1 MTIKSYELLIIAY
14 AIIKYSGIRV
24 RQQRNMAK
32 LEEIKVDSS
41 VRGIVPNA
49 IVTIKHVQMF
59 GDQALEVTYVDAE
72 GKPSTQ
78 LLFRDQEAH
87 LELVKQ
93 TRPLSFSADGHLFRL
108 ASEAQR
114 LGLAFLFD
122 PLIAVNTSSV
132 DPLPHQITAVY
143 ETMLN
148 RQPLRFLLADDP
160 GAGKTIMAGLL
171 IKELIIRGDVARCII
186 IAPGS
191 LVEQWQDE
199 LDQKFN
205 LQFDILTNEG
215 LQAARTGNWFQ
226 EHSLCLCRL
235 DKLSRN
241 EDVQDKLVAA
251 DWDLVVV
258 DEAHKMSASY
268 FGSEKKETKRFKLGR
283 KISAHTRQLLLL
295 TATPHNGKEQDFHLF
310 LSLLDGDRFEGKPRD
325 AAHTIDASD
334 IMRRMVKEQLV
345 TMEGKPLFPDRFAY
359 TVPYH
364 LSPEE
369 AALYKHVTDYVCEQF
384 SRADDLGEK
393 RRGTVGFALT
403 ILQRRL
409 ASSPEAIFQSL
420 RRRRERL
427 EDRLREEKLLR
438 RGAAAERL
446 GQSPELEDEDI
457 DDLEDAPEE
466 ELETAEQQIVDQ
478 ATAASTIAELEEEI
492 RTLRSLET
500 EAAKLKRSG
509 NDTKW
514 NELSKGILENPEMFD
529 ANRNRRKLVIFTEH
543 RDTLNYLAD
552 NLASLLGNPNHVV
565 TIHGQTPRERRRQI
579 QEAFEQDP
587 EVLIL
592 VATDA
597 ASEGINL
604 HRRAHLMVNYDL
616 PWNPNR
622 IEQRFGRIHR
632 IGQMEQCHLWNLVAI
647 ETREGHVFHRLFEKL
662 AEQRKALGG
671 AVFDVLG
678 KMFKDRSLRDLLIE
692 AIREGNRPEV
702 KARLDKVIDTELDV
716 EHLRGL
722 IEDRYLVHETLSTS
736 RVREIRDQMDRAQAR
751 KLQPHY
757 VGSFF
762 EEAFKMFG
770 GQLLKREPRR
780 FEIRRVPAE
789 IRLRDRIIG
798 TRAPVLNA
806 YERVTF
812 HKGDVRLEG
821 KPPAALVAPGHPLL
835 DATID
840 LVLERHRDTLRQGA
854 VLVDTTEAGTEPRI
868 LFFLEH
874 SITDGRKDS
883 NKNPLTISRQ
893 LQFVEICRSGQL
905 VAAGYAPYLDYT
917 PATPEQLTAARALF
931 DEPWIGQNLE
941 QRALGFAIQKIV
953 PGHLEEVRARR
964 ELYIQKVK
972 QQVKARLTSE
982 INYWDHRANVLKA
995 QEDAGKSRSNLNSTN
1010 ARRNADELADRLK
1023 KRMAELDQEKAIVA
1037 RPPNVLGGALVVPAS
1052 WFADTGG
1059 PEALRETPTGYGA
1072 PDREIERL
1080 AMEAVMQFERAQGF
1094 EPRDISVENRGYDIE
1109 SRDPKTD
1116 RLRFIEVKGR
1126 VKGAETVTVT
1136 KNEILTSLNR
1146 PDGYVL
1152 AIVFVADGV
1161 ADGPIYLRKPFNQEP
1176 EFGTASVNFKLSEL
1190 LKKTEPQT

>member
-1 MTIKSYELLIIAY
+1 M
-14 AIIKYSGIRV
+14 
-24 RQQRNMAK
+24 K
-32 LEEIKVDSS
+32 LEEIRVNSL
-41 VRGIVPNA
+41 VRGILPNSA
-49 IVTIKHVQMF
+49 VTVKHVQMF
-59 GDQALEVTYVDAE
+59 GSEALEVTYVDGE
-72 GKPSTQ
+72 GKASTQ
-78 LLFRDQEAH
+78 LLFRDQEPN
-87 LELVKQ
+87 LELVLQ
-93 TRPLSFSADGHLFRL
+93 TRPLSFTADGHLFRL

-114 LGLAFLFD
+114 LSLAFLFD
-122 PLIAVNTSSV
+122 PLIAVNTSSI

-171 IKELIIRGDVARCII
+171 IKELIIRGDVARCLI

-235 DKLSRN
+235 DKLSRD
-241 EDVQDKLVAA
+241 EGVQDKLIAA
-251 DWDLVVV
+251 DWDLVIV

-268 FGSEKKETKRFKLGR
+268 FSGEIKPTKRFKLGR
-283 KISAHTRQLLLL
+283 RISAHTRQLLLL
-295 TATPHNGKEQDFHLF
+295 TATPHNGKEQDFHFF

-345 TMEGKPLFPDRFAY
+345 TMEGKPLFPDRYAY
-359 TVPYH
+359 TVPYN
-364 LSPEE
+364 LSPDE
-369 AALYKHVTDYVCEQF
+369 AVLYKNVTEYVCEQF
-384 SRADDLGEK
+384 NAADNLDNEK

-438 RGAAAERL
+438 RGAAATQQL
-446 GQSPELEDEDI
+446 SQSPDLEEEDI
-457 DDLEDAPEE
+457 DDLEDAPEQ
-466 ELETAEQQIVDQ
+466 ELESAEEQIVDQ
-478 ATAASTIAELEEEI
+478 ATAALTIAELEAEI
-492 RTLRSLET
+492 HTLRGLESA
-500 EAAKLKRSG
+500 AAKLKRSG
-509 NDTKW
+509 SDTKW
-514 NELSKGILENPEMFD
+514 KELSEGILENPEMFD
-529 ANRNRRKLVIFTEH
+529 ANQNRRKLVIFTEH
-543 RDTLNYLAD
+543 RDTLNYLTD
-552 NLASLLGNPNHVV
+552 KLGSLLGNPNHVV

-579 QEAFEQDP
+579 QESFEQDP

-632 IGQMEQCHLWNLVAI
+632 IGQPERCHLWNLVAI
-647 ETREGHVFHRLFEKL
+647 ETREGHVFHRLLEKL
-662 AEQRKALGG
+662 SEQRKALGG

-678 KMFKDRSLRDLLIE
+678 KMFKDRSLRELLIE
-692 AIREGNRPEV
+692 AIREGNKPEV
-702 KARLDKVIDTELDV
+702 KAKLDQVIDAELDV

-722 IEDRYLVHETLSTS
+722 IEDRYLVHESLSTS

-780 FEIRRVPAE
+780 FEIRRVPAD

-806 YERVTF
+806 YERITF
-812 HKGDVRLEG
+812 HKGDVRLDG

-854 VLVDTTEAGTEPRI
+854 VLVDTTENGTEPRI

-874 SITDGRKDS
+874 SITDGRKDT

-893 LQFVEICRSGQL
+893 LQFVEITRSGQMI
-905 VAAGYAPYLDYT
+905 AAGYAPYLDYT
-917 PATPEQLTAARALF
+917 PATPEQLAAAQSLF
-931 DEPWIGQNLE
+931 DEPWLGQNLE

-953 PGHLEEVRARR
+953 PPHLEEVRTRR
-964 ELYIQKVK
+964 EAYIQKVM

-995 QEDAGKSRSNLNSTN
+995 QEDAGKSRSNINSGN
-1010 ARRNADELADRLK
+1010 ARRTADELADRLK
-1023 KRMAELDQEKAIVA
+1023 KRMAELDQEKTIVA

-1052 WFADTGG
+1052 WFTNAGQTGV
-1059 PEALRETPTGYGA
+1059 LRETPPNYLPAQAGGA
-1072 PDREIERL
+1072 PDREVERL
-1080 AMEAVMQFERAQGF
+1080 AMEKVMQFERELGF
-1094 EPRDISVENRGYDIE
+1094 EPRDISTENRGYDIE

-1126 VKGAETVTVT
+1126 VKGAVTVTVT

-1146 PDGYVL
+1146 PEGYVL
-1152 AIVFVADGV
+1152 AIVFVESGAAEKPV
-1161 ADGPIYLRKPFNQEP
+1161 YLRKPFNQEP

-1190 LKKTEPQT
+1190 LEKAAAQQA

>member
-1 MTIKSYELLIIAY
+1 ML
-14 AIIKYSGIRV
+14 
-24 RQQRNMAK
+24 K
-32 LEEIKVDSS
+32 LEDIKVNSL
-41 VRGIVPNA
+41 VRGIA
-49 IVTIKHVQMF
+49 SGSAVTIKHAQLF
-59 GDQALEVTYVDAE
+59 GDQALEITYVDGE
-72 GKPSTQ
+72 GKANTQ
-78 LLFRDQEAH
+78 LLFRDQEQN

-93 TRPLSFSADGHLFRL
+93 ARPLSFTADGHLFRL

-114 LGLAFLFD
+114 LSLAFLFD
-122 PLIAVNTSSV
+122 PLIAVNTSDV
-132 DPLPHQITAVY
+132 QPLPHQITAVY

-171 IKELIIRGDVARCII
+171 IKELIIRGDVARCLI
-186 IAPGS
+186 IAPGG

-226 EHSLCLCRL
+226 EHNLCLCRL

-258 DEAHKMSASY
+258 DEAHKMSATY
-268 FGSEKKETKRFKLGR
+268 FGSEIKYTKRFKLGR
-283 KISAHTRQLLLL
+283 RLTEHTRQLLLL
-295 TATPHNGKEQDFHLF
+295 TATPHNGKEQDFHIF

-325 AAHTIDASD
+325 AAHTIDAND

-359 TVPYH
+359 TVPYK
-364 LSPEE
+364 LSPDE
-369 AALYKHVTDYVCEQF
+369 AALYKKVTDYVCEEF
-384 SRADDLGEK
+384 NRADDLENEK

-438 RGAAAERL
+438 RGAAASEHL
-446 GQSPELEDEDI
+446 SQSPDLEDEDI
-457 DDLEDAPEE
+457 DDLEDAPEQ

-478 ATAASTIAELEEEI
+478 ATAASTISELEEEI
-492 RTLRSLET
+492 RTLRSLEA

-514 NELSKGILENPEMFD
+514 KELSEGILENPEMFD
-529 ANRNRRKLVIFTEH
+529 ANKNRRKLVIFTEH
-543 RDTLNYLAD
+543 RDTLNYLVEK
-552 NLASLLGNPNHVV
+552 LGLLLGNPNHIV

-632 IGQMEQCHLWNLVAI
+632 IGQAERCHLWNLVAI
-647 ETREGHVFHRLFEKL
+647 ETREGHVLYRLFEKL
-662 AEQRKALGG
+662 SEQRKALGG

-678 KMFKDRSLRDLLIE
+678 KMFKDRSLRELLIE
-692 AIREGNRPEV
+692 AIREGNKPEV
-702 KARLDKVIDTELDV
+702 KARLDRVIDKELDV

-722 IEDRYLVHETLSTS
+722 IEDRYLAHETLSPS

-757 VGSFF
+757 IGSFF
-762 EEAFKMFG
+762 EAAFKQIG
-770 GQLLKREPRR
+770 GQLHRREPRR
-780 FEIRRVPAE
+780 FEIRRVPSE

-812 HKGDVRLEG
+812 HKEDIRVPD
-821 KPPAALVAPGHPLL
+821 KPPAALIAPGHPLL

-840 LVLERHRDTLRQGA
+840 LVLERHRDALRQGA
-854 VLVDTTEAGTEPRI
+854 VLVDTNDTVTEPRI
-868 LFFLEH
+868 LFYLEH

-883 NKNPLTISRQ
+883 KKNPLTISRQ
-893 LQFVEICRSGQL
+893 LQFVEITSSGRL
-905 VAAGYAPYLDYT
+905 IAGGYAPYLDYT
-917 PATPEQLTAARALF
+917 PATPEQLDAVQPLL
-931 DEPWIGQNLE
+931 DEPWLSQNLE

-953 PGHLEEVRARR
+953 PPHLEEVRARR
-964 ELYIQKVK
+964 EHYIQKVM
-972 QQVKARLTSE
+972 QQVKTRLTSE
-982 INYWDHRANVLKA
+982 INYWDHRANVLKV
-995 QEDAGKSRSNLNSTN
+995 QEEAGKNRSNLNSAN
-1010 ARRNADELADRLK
+1010 ARRAADDLADRLK
-1023 KRMAELDQEKAIVA
+1023 KRMTELEQEKSIVA
-1037 RPPNVLGGALVVPAS
+1037 RPPNVLGGALIVPAS
-1052 WFADTGG
+1052 WFARAG
-1059 PEALRETPTGYGA
+1059 ESSVLRETPPPYGA
-1072 PDREIERL
+1072 PDSEVERL
-1080 AMEAVMQFERAQGF
+1080 AMERVMKFEREQGF
-1094 EPRDISVENRGYDIE
+1094 EPRDISAENRGYDIE
-1109 SRDPKTD
+1109 SRDPKTE

-1126 VKGAETVTVT
+1126 VKGAPTVTVT

-1146 PDGYVL
+1146 PDAFIL
-1152 AIVFVADGV
+1152 AIVFVSSGV
-1161 ADGPIYLRKPFNQEP
+1161 AETPIYLRQAFSQEP

-1190 LKKTEPQT
+1190 IGKAGQTIEPRRGAISVENNTKT

>member
-1 MTIKSYELLIIAY
+1 MI
-14 AIIKYSGIRV
+14 
-24 RQQRNMAK
+24 K
-32 LEEIKVDSS
+32 LEELRVNSL
-41 VRGIVPNA
+41 VRGIVANSV
-49 IVTIKHVQMF
+49 VTIKHVQMF
-59 GDQALEVTYVDAE
+59 GTQALEITFVDAE
-72 GKPSTQ
+72 GKAGTQ
-78 LLFRDQEAH
+78 LLFHDQEAN
-87 LELVKQ
+87 LELVEQ
-93 TRPLSFSADGHLFRL
+93 NRPLSFTADGNLFRL

-114 LGLAFLFD
+114 LSLAFLFD
-122 PLIAVNTSSV
+122 PLIAVNTSSI

-171 IKELIIRGDVARCII
+171 IKELIIRGDVARCLIVT
-186 IAPGS
+186 PGS
-191 LVEQWQDE
+191 LAEQWQDE

-226 EHSLCLCRL
+226 EHSLCICRL

-241 EDVQDKLVAA
+241 EDIQDKLVSM

-258 DEAHKMSASY
+258 DEAHKMSAAY
-268 FGSEKKETKRFKLGR
+268 FGSEIKYTKRFKLGR
-283 KISAHTRQLLLL
+283 KLSEHTRQLLLL

-310 LSLLDGDRFEGKPRD
+310 LSLIDGDRFEGKQRD
-325 AAHTIDASD
+325 ATHTTDAGD

-359 TVPYH
+359 TVPYN
-364 LSPEE
+364 LSQEE
-369 AALYKHVTDYVCEQF
+369 AVLYKNVTEYVCEQF
-384 SRADDLGEK
+384 NRADNLDSEK

-427 EDRLREEKLLR
+427 EDRLSEEKLLR
-438 RGAAAERL
+438 RGATASEQL
-446 GQSPELEDEDI
+446 SQSPELEEEDI
-457 DDLEDAPEE
+457 DDLEDAPEQE
-466 ELETAEQQIVDQ
+466 IESAQEQIVDQ
-478 ATAASTIAELEEEI
+478 ATTALTIAELEEEI
-492 RTLRSLET
+492 RILRALES
-500 EAAKLKRSG
+500 EAAKVKRLG
-509 NDTKW
+509 KDTKW
-514 NELSKGILENPEMFD
+514 KELSEGILENPEMFD
-529 ANRNRRKLVIFTEH
+529 ANQNRRKLVIFTEH
-543 RDTLNYLAD
+543 RDTLNYLVD
-552 NLASLLGNPNHVV
+552 KLGSLMGDPNHVV

-604 HRRAHLMVNYDL
+604 QRRAHLMVNYDL

-632 IGQMEQCHLWNLVAI
+632 IGQPERCHLWNLVAI
-647 ETREGHVFHRLFEKL
+647 ETREGHVFNRLLEKL
-662 AEQRKALGG
+662 SEQRKALGG

-678 KMFKDRSLRDLLIE
+678 KMFKDRSLRELLIE
-692 AIREGNRPEV
+692 AIREGNKPEV
-702 KARLDKVIDTELDV
+702 KARLDQVIDAELDV

-722 IEDRYLVHETLSTS
+722 IEDRYLVHETLTTS

-798 TRAPVLNA
+798 TRVPVLNA

-812 HKGDVRLEG
+812 HKGDVRLDG

-854 VLVDTTEAGTEPRI
+854 VLVDTTENGTEPRI

-893 LQFVEICRSGQL
+893 LQFVEITRSGQL
-905 VAAGYAPYLDYT
+905 IAAGYAPYLDYT
-917 PATPEQLTAARALF
+917 PATPEQLVAAQALF
-931 DEPWIGQNLE
+931 DEPWLGQNLE
-941 QRALGFAIQKIV
+941 QRALSFAIQKIV
-953 PGHLEEVRARR
+953 PGHLEEIRTRR
-964 ELYIQKVK
+964 EAYIQKVM
-972 QQVKARLTSE
+972 QQVKARLTAE
-982 INYWDHRANVLKA
+982 INYWDNRANVLKA
-995 QEDAGKSRSNLNSTN
+995 QEDAGKSRSNLNSAN
-1010 ARRNADELADRLK
+1010 ARRHADDLADRLK
-1023 KRMAELDQEKAIVA
+1023 KRMAELDQEKAVVA

-1052 WFADTGG
+1052 WFISSGQTNAV
-1059 PEALRETPTGYGA
+1059 RETPVTYGA
-1072 PDREIERL
+1072 PDREVERL
-1080 AMEAVMQFERAQGF
+1080 AMEKVMQFEREQAF
-1094 EPRDISVENRGYDIE
+1094 EPRDVSAENRGYDIE
-1109 SRDPKTD
+1109 SRDPTTD

-1126 VKGAETVTVT
+1126 VKGAATVTVT

-1146 PDGYVL
+1146 PDAYIL
-1152 AIVFVADGV
+1152 AIVHVESGV
-1161 ADGPIYLRKPFNQEP
+1161 AETPIYIHQPFSQEP
-1176 EFGTASVNFKLSEL
+1176 EFSTASVNFKLYEL
-1190 LKKTEPQT
+1190 LEKATAQKN

>member
-1 MTIKSYELLIIAY
+1 ML
-14 AIIKYSGIRV
+14 
-24 RQQRNMAK
+24 K
-32 LEEIKVDSS
+32 LEEIKVNSR
-41 VRGIVPNA
+41 VRGITPGG

-59 GDQALEVTYVDAE
+59 GEQALEVTFVDAE
-72 GKPSTQ
+72 GKPGTQ
-78 LLFRDQEAH
+78 LIFRDQEQN
-87 LELVKQ
+87 LELVQQ
-93 TRPLSFSADGHLFRL
+93 TRPLSFSSDGSLFRL

-114 LGLAFLFD
+114 LRLAFLFD

-160 GAGKTIMAGLL
+160 GAGKTIMTGLL
-171 IKELIIRGDVARCII
+171 VKELIIRGDVARCLIV
-186 IAPGS
+186 APGS

-226 EHSLCLCRL
+226 EHSLCICRL
-235 DKLSRN
+235 DKLSRS
-241 EDVQDKLVAA
+241 EEIQEKLIAA

-258 DEAHKMSASY
+258 DEAHKMSATY
-268 FGSEKKETKRFKLGR
+268 FGSEIKYTKRFKLGR
-283 KISAHTRQLLLL
+283 KLSEHTRQLLLL

-310 LSLLDGDRFEGKPRD
+310 LSLIDGDRFEGKPRD

-345 TMEGKPLFPDRFAY
+345 TMEGKPLFPERFAY
-359 TVPYH
+359 TVPYQ

-384 SRADDLGEK
+384 NRADNLDNEK

-438 RGAAAERL
+438 RGAGTAERL
-446 GQSPELEDEDI
+446 SQSPELDTEDI
-457 DDLEDAPEE
+457 DDLEDAPEQE
-466 ELETAEQQIVDQ
+466 IETAEEQIVDQ
-478 ATAASTIAELEEEI
+478 ATAALTIAELEEEI

-500 EAAKLKRSG
+500 EAAKIKRSG

-514 NELSKGILENPEMFD
+514 KELSQGILKNPEMFD
-529 ANRNRRKLVIFTEH
+529 SNQNRRKLVIFTEH
-543 RDTLNYLAD
+543 RDTLNYLTD
-552 NLASLLGNPNHVV
+552 KLGTELGNPSQVV
-565 TIHGQTPRERRRQI
+565 TIHGQTPRERRRQL
-579 QEAFEQDP
+579 QEAFINDP

-597 ASEGINL
+597 AGEGINL
-604 HRRAHLMVNYDL
+604 QRAHLMVNYDL

-632 IGQMEQCHLWNLVAI
+632 IGQRDVCHLWNLVAA
-647 ETREGHVFHRLFEKL
+647 ETREWQVFGRLLTKI
-662 AEQRKALGG
+662 EQQSKALQG

-678 KMFKDRSLRDLLIE
+678 KIFEGTPLRELLIE
-692 AIREGNRPEV
+692 AIRFGERPDIKAKLDTV
-702 KARLDKVIDTELDV
+702 IARLDSEKLHDLVY
-716 EHLRGL
+716 
-722 IEDRYLVHETLSTS
+722 DRLLVHESMDHL
-736 RVREIRDQMDRAQAR
+736 RVREIRDHMERAQAR

-757 VGSFF
+757 IGSFF

-770 GQLLKREPRR
+770 GQLHKREPRR

-789 IRLRDRIIG
+789 IRLRDRVIG
-798 TRAPVLNA
+798 SRAPVLNA

-812 HKGDVRLEG
+812 HKGDVRLDG

-854 VLVDTTEAGTEPRI
+854 VLVDTSDLGTAPRI
-868 LFFLEH
+868 LFYLEH

-893 LQFVEICRSGQL
+893 LQFVEITRDGQL

-917 PATPEQLTAARALF
+917 PATPEQLAAVQPLL
-931 DEPWIGQNLE
+931 DEPWLSQNLE
-941 QRALGFAIQKIV
+941 QRALGFAIEQIV
-953 PGHLEEVRARR
+953 PRHLEEVRTRR
-964 ELYIQKVK
+964 EAYIQKVM
-972 QQVKARLTSE
+972 QQVKARLTE
-982 INYWDHRANVLKA
+982 QINYWDARANTLKA
-995 QEDAGKSRSNLNSTN
+995 QEDAGKSRSSLNSGN
-1010 ARRNADELADRLK
+1010 ARQRADELSDRLQR
-1023 KRMAELDQEKAIVA
+1023 RMAELEREKAIVA
-1037 RPPNVLGGALVVPAS
+1037 KPPTVLGGALVVPQG
-1052 WFADTGG
+1052 WFQKTVSEDSV
-1059 PEALRETPTGYGA
+1059 LRETPPPYGA
-1072 PDREIERL
+1072 PDREVERL
-1080 AMEAVMQFERAQGF
+1080 AMEAVMRFEREKGF
-1094 EPRDISVENRGYDIE
+1094 QPRDVSKENRGYDIE
-1109 SRDPKTD
+1109 SRDPQTE

-1126 VKGAETVTVT
+1126 VKSAETVTVT
-1136 KNEILTSLNR
+1136 KNEILTGLNR
-1146 PDGYVL
+1146 PDAYIL
-1152 AIVFVADGV
+1152 AVAFVEGGAAETPV
-1161 ADGPIYLRKPFNQEP
+1161 YLHRPFSQEP
-1176 EFGTASVNFKLSEL
+1176 EFGAASVTLKLAEIL
-1190 LKKTEPQT
+1190 GRATTIGN

>member
-1 MTIKSYELLIIAY
+1 M
-14 AIIKYSGIRV
+14 
-24 RQQRNMAK
+24 K
-32 LEEIKVDSS
+32 LEEITVNSL
-41 VRGIVPNA
+41 VRGILPNSA
-49 IVTIKHVQMF
+49 VTIKHVQMF
-59 GDQALEVTYVDAE
+59 GNEALEVTYVDGE
-72 GKPSTQ
+72 GKASTQ
-78 LLFRDQEAH
+78 LLFRDQEPN
-87 LELVKQ
+87 LELVVQ
-93 TRPLSFSADGHLFRL
+93 TRPLSFTADGHLFRL

-114 LGLAFLFD
+114 LSLAFLFD
-122 PLIAVNTSSV
+122 PLIAVNTSSI

-171 IKELIIRGDVARCII
+171 IKELIIRGDVARCLI

-191 LVEQWQDE
+191 LAEQWQDE

-235 DKLSRN
+235 DQLSRN

-334 IMRRMVKEQLV
+334 IMRRMVKEQLL
-345 TMEGKPLFPDRFAY
+345 TLEGKPLFPDRFAY
-359 TVPYH
+359 TVPYN

-369 AALYKHVTDYVCEQF
+369 AVLYKNVTEYVCEQF
-384 SRADDLGEK
+384 NRADNLDNEK

-438 RGAAAERL
+438 RGAVATQKL
-446 GQSPELEDEDI
+446 SQSPELEEEDI
-457 DDLEDAPEE
+457 DDLEDAPEQ
-466 ELETAEQQIVDQ
+466 ELETAEEQIVDQ
-478 ATAASTIAELEEEI
+478 ATAALTIAELEEEI
-492 RTLRSLET
+492 RTLRGLES
-500 EAAKLKRSG
+500 EAGKLKRSG

-514 NELSKGILENPEMFD
+514 KELSEGILENPEMFD
-529 ANRNRRKLVIFTEH
+529 ASKNLPAPRPGCFILYALECEDGSHYIGQTENLWQRWNDHIRGKAAGWTQAHRPTRIAHFEEFGSREEAVKREKDLKTGFGRKWLKDLIRSGRSNSVNPDAIGASRQAGRRKLVIFTEH
-543 RDTLNYLAD
+543 RDTLNYLTD
-552 NLASLLGNPNHVV
+552 KLGLLLGNPNHVV

-579 QEAFEQDP
+579 QESFEQDP

-632 IGQMEQCHLWNLVAI
+632 IGQPERCHLWNLVAI
-647 ETREGHVFHRLFEKL
+647 ETREGHVFHRLLEKL
-662 AEQRKALGG
+662 SEQRKALGG

-678 KMFKDRSLRDLLIE
+678 KMFKDRSLRELLIE

-702 KARLDKVIDTELDV
+702 KAKLDQVIDAELDV

-722 IEDRYLVHETLSTS
+722 IEDRYLVHESLSTS
-736 RVREIRDQMDRAQAR
+736 RVREIRDQLDRAQAR

-780 FEIRRVPAE
+780 FEIRRVPAD
-789 IRLRDRIIG
+789 IRLRDRIIGLPAFARGQAG

-812 HKGDVRLEG
+812 HKGDVRLDG

-854 VLVDTTEAGTEPRI
+854 VLVDTTGNGTEPRI

-893 LQFVEICRSGQL
+893 LQFVEITRSGQMI
-905 VAAGYAPYLDYT
+905 AAGYAPYLDYT
-917 PATPEQLTAARALF
+917 PATAEQLAAVQALF
-931 DEPWIGQNLE
+931 DEPWLGQNLE

-953 PGHLEEVRARR
+953 PPHLEEVRTRR
-964 ELYIQKVK
+964 EAYLQKVM

-995 QEDAGKSRSNLNSTN
+995 QEDARLRPADGQAGKSRSNINSGN
-1010 ARRNADELADRLK
+1010 ARRTADELADRLK
-1023 KRMAELDQEKAIVA
+1023 RRLSELDREKSIVA

-1052 WFADTGG
+1052 WFAN
-1059 PEALRETPTGYGA
+1059 ALGEGFAFRETP
-1072 PDREIERL
+1072 PPPSRRS
-1080 AMEAVMQFERAQGF
+1080 R
-1094 EPRDISVENRGYDIE
+1094 PRS
-1109 SRDPKTD
+1109 
-1116 RLRFIEVKGR
+1116 
-1126 VKGAETVTVT
+1126 
-1136 KNEILTSLNR
+1136 
-1146 PDGYVL
+1146 
-1152 AIVFVADGV
+1152 
-1161 ADGPIYLRKPFNQEP
+1161 
-1176 EFGTASVNFKLSEL
+1176 
-1190 LKKTEPQT
+1190 

>member
-1 MTIKSYELLIIAY
+1 LHIQAGINLLQI
-14 AIIKYSGIRV
+14 V
-24 RQQRNMAK
+24 RQLKEAMLK
-32 LEEIKVDSS
+32 LEEIKVNSR
-41 VRGIVPNA
+41 VRGIAASGV
-49 IVTIKHVQMF
+49 VTIKHVQMF
-59 GDQALEVTYVDAE
+59 GEQALEVTFVDAE
-72 GKPSTQ
+72 GKPGTQ
-78 LLFRDQEAH
+78 LVFRDQEPN
-87 LELVKQ
+87 LELVQQ
-93 TRPLSFSADGHLFRL
+93 TRPLSFSSDGYLFRL

-114 LGLAFLFD
+114 LRLAFLFD
-122 PLIAVNTSSV
+122 PLIAVNTSTV

-160 GAGKTIMAGLL
+160 GAGKTIMTGLL
-171 IKELIIRGDVARCII
+171 VKELIIRGDVARCLIV
-186 IAPGS
+186 APGS

-226 EHSLCLCRL
+226 EHSLCICRL
-235 DKLSRN
+235 DKLSRS
-241 EDVQDKLVAA
+241 EEIQEKLIAA

-258 DEAHKMSASY
+258 DEAHKMSATY
-268 FGSEKKETKRFKLGR
+268 FGSEIKYTKRFKLGR
-283 KISAHTRQLLLL
+283 KLSEHTRQLLLL

-310 LSLLDGDRFEGKPRD
+310 LSLIDGDRFEGKPRD

-359 TVPYH
+359 TVPYQ
-364 LSPEE
+364 LSQEE
-369 AALYKHVTDYVCEQF
+369 AALYKNVTEYVCEQF
-384 SRADDLGEK
+384 DRAEKLNNEK

-438 RGAAAERL
+438 RGAGATQAL
-446 GQSPELEDEDI
+446 SQSPELEEEDI
-457 DDLEDAPEE
+457 DDLEDAPEQE
-466 ELETAEQQIVDQ
+466 VETAQEQIVDQ
-478 ATAASTIAELEEEI
+478 ATAALTIAELEEEI
-492 RTLRSLET
+492 RTLRSLES
-500 EAAKLKRSG
+500 EAARIKRAG

-514 NELSKGILENPEMFD
+514 KELSQGILENPEMFD
-529 ANRNRRKLVIFTEH
+529 AGGNRRKLVIFTEH
-543 RDTLNYLAD
+543 RDTLNYLTS
-552 NLASLLGNPNHVV
+552 NLGTLLGNPNHVV
-565 TIHGQTPRERRRQI
+565 TIHGQTPRERRRQL
-579 QEAFEQDP
+579 QEAFINDP

-597 ASEGINL
+597 AGEGINL
-604 HRRAHLMVNYDL
+604 QRAHLMVNYDL

-632 IGQMEQCHLWNLVAI
+632 IGQRDVCHLWNLVAM
-647 ETREGHVFHRLFEKL
+647 ETREGHVFHRLLEKL
-662 AEQRKALGG
+662 SNQREALGG

-678 KMFKDRSLRDLLIE
+678 KMFRDRSLRDLLIE
-692 AIREGNRPEV
+692 AIRAGDKPEV
-702 KARLDKVIDTELDV
+702 KAKLDQVIDAELDV

-722 IEDRYLVHETLSTS
+722 IDDRYLVHESLSTS
-736 RVREIRDQMDRAQAR
+736 RVREIRDHMERAQAR

-757 VGSFF
+757 IGSFF

-770 GQLLKREPRR
+770 GQLHKREPRR

-789 IRLRDRIIG
+789 VRLRDRVIG

-812 HKGDVRLEG
+812 HKGDVRLDG

-854 VLVDTTEAGTEPRI
+854 VLVDTSDTGTMPRI
-868 LFFLEH
+868 LFYLEH

-893 LQFVEICRSGQL
+893 LQFVEITRDGQL

-917 PATPEQLTAARALF
+917 PATPEQLAAIQPLL
-931 DEPWIGQNLE
+931 DEPWLSQNLE
-941 QRALGFAIQKIV
+941 QRALGFAVQQIV
-953 PGHLEEVRARR
+953 PRHFEEVRTRR
-964 ELYIQKVK
+964 EAYIQKVM
-972 QQVKARLTSE
+972 QQVKARLTE
-982 INYWDHRANVLKA
+982 QINYWDARANTLKA
-995 QEDAGKSRSNLNSTN
+995 QEDAGKSRSSLNSGN
-1010 ARRNADELADRLK
+1010 ARQRADDLSDRLQR
-1023 KRMAELDQEKAIVA
+1023 RMSELEREKAIVA
-1037 RPPNVLGGALVVPAS
+1037 KPPTVLGGALVVPAGY
-1052 WFADTGG
+1052 FAANGST
-1059 PEALRETPTGYGA
+1059 LMLHETPPPYGA
-1072 PDREIERL
+1072 PDREVERL
-1080 AMEAVMQFERAQGF
+1080 AMEKVIQFEREQGF
-1094 EPRDISVENRGYDIE
+1094 QPRDVSKENRGYDIE
-1109 SRDPKTD
+1109 SRDPNTD
-1116 RLRFIEVKGR
+1116 RLRFLEVKGR

-1136 KNEILTSLNR
+1136 KNEILTGLNR
-1146 PDGYVL
+1146 PDAYIL
-1152 AIVFVADGV
+1152 AVVFVEGGAADTPV
-1161 ADGPIYLRKPFNQEP
+1161 YLHRPFSQEP
-1176 EFGTASVNFKLSEL
+1176 EFGAASVTLKLAEIL
-1190 LKKTEPQT
+1190 GRANTERD

>member
-1 MTIKSYELLIIAY
+1 M
-14 AIIKYSGIRV
+14 V
-24 RQQRNMAK
+24 R
-32 LEEIKVDSS
+32 LEDIKVNGL
-41 VRGIVPNA
+41 VRGIVPSSA
-49 IVTIKHVQMF
+49 VTIKHAQMF
-59 GDQALEVTYVDAE
+59 GDQALEITYVDGE
-72 GKPSTQ
+72 GKANTQ
-78 LLFRDQEAH
+78 LLFRDQEQN
-87 LELVKQ
+87 LEIVRQ
-93 TRPLSFSADGHLFRL
+93 TRPLSFTADGHLFRL

-114 LGLAFLFD
+114 LSLAFLFD
-122 PLIAVNTSSV
+122 PLIAVNTSDV
-132 DPLPHQITAVY
+132 QPLPHQITAVY

-171 IKELIIRGDVARCII
+171 IKELIIRGDVARCLIV
-186 IAPGS
+186 APGS

-205 LQFDILTNEG
+205 LQFDILTNDG

-226 EHSLCLCRL
+226 EHSMCLCRL

-241 EDVQDKLVAA
+241 EDIQDKLLAT

-283 KISAHTRQLLLL
+283 KLTEHTRQLLLL

-325 AAHTIDASD
+325 GAHTIDAND

-345 TMEGKPLFPDRFAY
+345 TMEGKPLFPERFAY
-359 TVPYH
+359 TVPYN

-369 AALYKHVTDYVCEQF
+369 AALYKKVTEYVCEQF
-384 SRADDLGEK
+384 NRADNLENEK

-438 RGAAAERL
+438 RGAAASEQL
-446 GQSPELEDEDI
+446 SQSPGLEEEDI
-457 DDLEDAPEE
+457 DDLEDAPEQ

-478 ATAASTIAELEEEI
+478 ATAALTISELEEEI
-492 RTLRSLET
+492 RTLRGLESD
-500 EAAKLKRSG
+500 AAKLKRSG
-509 NDTKW
+509 NDAKW
-514 NELSKGILENPEMFD
+514 KALSEGILENPEMFD
-529 ANRNRRKLVIFTEH
+529 ANQNRRKLVIFTEH
-543 RDTLNYLAD
+543 RDTLNYLMD
-552 NLASLLGNPNHVV
+552 KLGSLLGNPNHVAA
-565 TIHGQTPRERRRQI
+565 IHGQTPRERRRQI
-579 QEAFEQDP
+579 QESFEQDS

-632 IGQMEQCHLWNLVAI
+632 IGQAERCHLWNLVAI
-647 ETREGHVFHRLFEKL
+647 ETREGHVFHRLLEKL
-662 AEQRKALGG
+662 SEQRKALGG

-678 KMFKDRSLRDLLIE
+678 KIFKDRSLRELLIE
-692 AIREGNRPEV
+692 AIREGNKQEV
-702 KARLDKVIDTELDV
+702 KARLDKVIDAELDV

-722 IEDRYLVHETLSTS
+722 IEDRYLAQETLTAS

-762 EEAFKMFG
+762 EEAFKIFG

-780 FEIRRVPAE
+780 FEIRRVPSE
-789 IRLRDRIIG
+789 VRLRDRIIG

-806 YERVTF
+806 YERITF

-840 LVLERHRDTLRQGA
+840 LILERYRDALRQGA
-854 VLVDTTEAGTEPRI
+854 VLVDTTGNGTEPRI
-868 LFFLEH
+868 LFYLEH

-883 NKNPLTISRQ
+883 KKNPLTISRQ
-893 LQFVEICRSGQL
+893 LEFVEITPTGQM

-917 PATPEQLTAARALF
+917 PATPEQLAAAQMLF
-931 DEPWIGQNLE
+931 DEPWLGQNLE
-941 QRALGFAIQKIV
+941 QRALGFAIEKIV
-953 PGHLEEVRARR
+953 PAHLDEVRTRR
-964 ELYIQKVK
+964 EVYIQKVM

-995 QEDAGKSRSNLNSTN
+995 QEDAGKSRSNINSGN
-1010 ARRNADELADRLK
+1010 ARRAADDLADRLK
-1023 KRMAELDQEKAIVA
+1023 RRMAELKQEKTIVA
-1037 RPPNVLGGALVVPAS
+1037 RPPNVLGGALVVPAG
-1052 WFADTGG
+1052 WFANGAESG
-1059 PEALRETPTGYGA
+1059 VLRETPVPYGT

-1080 AMEAVMQFERAQGF
+1080 AMEKVIQFEREQGF
-1094 EPRDISVENRGYDIE
+1094 VPRDVSAENRGYDIE

-1116 RLRFIEVKGR
+1116 RLQFIEVKGR
-1126 VKGAETVTVT
+1126 VKGAVTVTVT

-1146 PDGYVL
+1146 PDAFIL
-1152 AIVFVADGV
+1152 AIVFVESGIAENPV
-1161 ADGPIYLRKPFNQEP
+1161 YLRQPFIQEP
-1176 EFGTASVNFKLSEL
+1176 EFATASVNFKLSEL
-1190 LKKTEPQT
+1190 MEELVRKSRSNL

>member
-1 MTIKSYELLIIAY
+1 M
-14 AIIKYSGIRV
+14 V
-24 RQQRNMAK
+24 RQLKEAMLK
-32 LEEIKVDSS
+32 LEEIKVNSR
-41 VRGIVPNA
+41 VRGIAASGV
-49 IVTIKHVQMF
+49 VTIKHVQMF
-59 GDQALEVTYVDAE
+59 GEQALEVTFVDAE
-72 GKPSTQ
+72 GKPGTQ
-78 LLFRDQEAH
+78 LVFRDQEPI
-87 LELVKQ
+87 LELVQQ
-93 TRPLSFSADGHLFRL
+93 TRPLSFSSDGYLFRL

-114 LGLAFLFD
+114 LRLAFLFD
-122 PLIAVNTSSV
+122 PLIAVNTSTV

-160 GAGKTIMAGLL
+160 GAGKTIMTGLL
-171 IKELIIRGDVARCII
+171 IKELIIRGDVARCLIV
-186 IAPGS
+186 APGS

-226 EHSLCLCRL
+226 EHSLCICRL
-235 DKLSRN
+235 DKLSRS
-241 EDVQDKLVAA
+241 EEIQEKLIAA

-258 DEAHKMSASY
+258 DEAHKMSATY
-268 FGSEKKETKRFKLGR
+268 FGSEIKYTKRFKLGR
-283 KISAHTRQLLLL
+283 KLSEHTRQLLLL

-310 LSLLDGDRFEGKPRD
+310 LSLIDGDRFEGKPRD

-345 TMEGKPLFPDRFAY
+345 TMEGKPLFPERFAY
-359 TVPYH
+359 TVPYQ

-384 SRADDLGEK
+384 NRADNLDNEK

-438 RGAAAERL
+438 RGAGAAERL
-446 GQSPELEDEDI
+446 SQSPELDTEDI
-457 DDLEDAPEE
+457 DDLEDAPEQE
-466 ELETAEQQIVDQ
+466 IETAEEQIVDQ
-478 ATAASTIAELEEEI
+478 ATAALTIAELEEEI
-492 RTLRSLET
+492 RTLRGLET
-500 EAAKLKRSG
+500 EAAKIKRSG

-514 NELSKGILENPEMFD
+514 KELSQGILKNPEMFD
-529 ANRNRRKLVIFTEH
+529 SNQNRRKLVIFTEH
-543 RDTLNYLAD
+543 RDTLNYLTD
-552 NLASLLGNPNHVV
+552 KLGTELGNPSQIV
-565 TIHGQTPRERRRQI
+565 TIHGQTPRERRRQL
-579 QEAFEQDP
+579 QEAFINDP

-597 ASEGINL
+597 AGEGINL
-604 HRRAHLMVNYDL
+604 QRAHLMVNYDL

-632 IGQMEQCHLWNLVAI
+632 IGQRDVCHLWNLVAA
-647 ETREGHVFHRLFEKL
+647 ETREWQVFGRLLTKI
-662 AEQRKALGG
+662 EQQSKALQG

-678 KMFKDRSLRDLLIE
+678 KIFEGTPLRELLIE
-692 AIREGNRPEV
+692 AIRFGERPDIKAKLDTV
-702 KARLDKVIDTELDV
+702 IARLDS
-716 EHLRGL
+716 EHLHDL
-722 IEDRYLVHETLSTS
+722 VYDRLLVHESMDHL
-736 RVREIRDQMDRAQAR
+736 RVREIRDHMERAQAR

-757 VGSFF
+757 IGSFF

-770 GQLLKREPRR
+770 GQLHKREPRR

-789 IRLRDRIIG
+789 IRLRDRVIG
-798 TRAPVLNA
+798 SRAPVLNA

-812 HKGDVRLEG
+812 HKGDVRLDG

-854 VLVDTTEAGTEPRI
+854 VLVDTSDLGTAPRI
-868 LFFLEH
+868 LFYLEH

-893 LQFVEICRSGQL
+893 LQFVEITRDGQL

-917 PATPEQLTAARALF
+917 PATPEQVAAVQPLL
-931 DEPWIGQNLE
+931 DEPWLSQNLE
-941 QRALGFAIQKIV
+941 QRALGFAIEQIV
-953 PGHLEEVRARR
+953 PRHLEEVRTRR
-964 ELYIQKVK
+964 EAYIQKVM
-972 QQVKARLTSE
+972 QQVKARLTE
-982 INYWDHRANVLKA
+982 QINYWDARANTLKA
-995 QEDAGKSRSNLNSTN
+995 QEDAGKSRSSLNSGN
-1010 ARRNADELADRLK
+1010 ARQRADELSDRLQR
-1023 KRMAELDQEKAIVA
+1023 RMTELEREKAIVA
-1037 RPPNVLGGALVVPAS
+1037 KPPTVLGGALVVPQG
-1052 WFADTGG
+1052 WFQNIVSEGA
-1059 PEALRETPTGYGA
+1059 ALRETPPPYGA
-1072 PDREIERL
+1072 PDREVERL
-1080 AMEAVMQFERAQGF
+1080 AMETVMRFEREKGF
-1094 EPRDISVENRGYDIE
+1094 QSRDVSKENRGYDIE
-1109 SRDPKTD
+1109 SRDPQTE

-1136 KNEILTSLNR
+1136 KNEILTGLNR
-1146 PDGYVL
+1146 PDAYIL
-1152 AIVFVADGV
+1152 AVVFVEGGAAETPV
-1161 ADGPIYLRKPFNQEP
+1161 YLHRPFSQEP
-1176 EFGTASVNFKLSEL
+1176 EFGAASVTLKLAEIL
-1190 LKKTEPQT
+1190 GRANTEQN

>member
-1 MTIKSYELLIIAY
+1 M
-14 AIIKYSGIRV
+14 
-24 RQQRNMAK
+24 K
-32 LEEIKVDSS
+32 LEEIKVNSLI
-41 VRGIVPNA
+41 RGILPNSA
-49 IVTIKHVQMF
+49 VTVKHVQMF
-59 GDQALEVTYVDAE
+59 GGEALELTYVDGE
-72 GKPSTQ
+72 GKASSQ
-78 LLFRDQEAH
+78 LVFRDQEPN
-87 LELVKQ
+87 LEVVLQ
-93 TRPLSFSADGHLFRL
+93 TRPLSFTADGHLFRL

-114 LGLAFLFD
+114 LSLAFLFD

-132 DPLPHQITAVY
+132 DPLPHQIVAVY

-171 IKELIIRGDVARCII
+171 IKELIIRGDVARCLII
-186 IAPGS
+186 TPGS
-191 LVEQWQDE
+191 LAEQWQDE

-226 EHSLCLCRL
+226 EHGLCICRL

-241 EDVQDKLVAA
+241 EDIQDKLIAT

-283 KISAHTRQLLLL
+283 KISEHTRQLLLL

-310 LSLLDGDRFEGKPRD
+310 LSLLDGDRFEGKQRD

-359 TVPYH
+359 TVPYN

-369 AALYKHVTDYVCEQF
+369 AVLYKNVTEYVCEQF
-384 SRADDLGEK
+384 NRADNLDNEK

-438 RGAAAERL
+438 RGAAASERL
-446 GQSPELEDEDI
+446 SQSPELEEEDI
-457 DDLEDAPEE
+457 DDLEDAPEQ
-466 ELETAEQQIVDQ
+466 ELESAEEQIVDQ
-478 ATAASTIAELEEEI
+478 ATAALTIAELEEEI
-492 RTLRSLET
+492 RILRGLES
-500 EAAKLKRSG
+500 EAAKVKRLG

-514 NELSKGILENPEMFD
+514 KELSEGILENPEMFD
-529 ANRNRRKLVIFTEH
+529 ANQNRRKLVIFTEH
-543 RDTLNYLAD
+543 RDTLNYLVD
-552 NLASLLGNPNHVV
+552 KLGSLLGNPNHVV

-579 QEAFEQDP
+579 QESFEQDP

-632 IGQMEQCHLWNLVAI
+632 IGQPERCHLWNLVAI
-647 ETREGHVFHRLFEKL
+647 ETREGHVFHRLLEKL
-662 AEQRKALGG
+662 SEQRKALGG

-692 AIREGNRPEV
+692 AIREGNKPEV
-702 KARLDKVIDTELDV
+702 KARLDQVIDAELDV

-722 IEDRYLVHETLSTS
+722 IEDRYLVHESLSTS
-736 RVREIRDQMDRAQAR
+736 RVREIRDQMARAQAR

-812 HKGDVRLEG
+812 HKGDVRLDG

-854 VLVDTTEAGTEPRI
+854 VLVDTTENGTEPRI

-883 NKNPLTISRQ
+883 TRNPLTISRQ
-893 LQFVEICRSGQL
+893 LQFVEITRSGQL
-905 VAAGYAPYLDYT
+905 IAAGYAPYLDYT
-917 PATPEQLTAARALF
+917 PATPEQLAAIQSLF
-931 DEPWIGQNLE
+931 DEPWLGQNLE

-953 PGHLEEVRARR
+953 PGHLEEIRTRR
-964 ELYIQKVK
+964 EAYIQKVM

-982 INYWDHRANVLKA
+982 INYWDHRSNVLKA
-995 QEDAGKSRSNLNSTN
+995 QEDAGRSRSNLNSAN
-1010 ARRNADELADRLK
+1010 ARRNADDLADRLK
-1023 KRMAELDQEKAIVA
+1023 KRMAELEQEKAIVA

-1052 WFADTGG
+1052 WFATAGDTK
-1059 PEALRETPTGYGA
+1059 ALRETPPNYGT
-1072 PDREIERL
+1072 PDREVERL
-1080 AMEAVMQFERAQGF
+1080 AMEMVMKFEREQGF
-1094 EPRDISVENRGYDIE
+1094 EPRDISAENRGYDIE

-1126 VKGAETVTVT
+1126 VKGAATVTVT

-1152 AIVFVADGV
+1152 AIVFVEANV
-1161 ADGPIYLRKPFNQEP
+1161 AENPIYLRKPFNQEP

-1190 LKKTEPQT
+1190 LEKAAAQQA

>member
-1 MTIKSYELLIIAY
+1 M
-14 AIIKYSGIRV
+14 
-24 RQQRNMAK
+24 K
-32 LEEIKVDSS
+32 LEEIRVDSL
-41 VRGIVPNA
+41 VRGILPNSA
-49 IVTIKHVQMF
+49 VTIKHVQMF
-59 GDQALEVTYVDAE
+59 GNEALEVTYVDGE
-72 GKPSTQ
+72 GKASTQ
-78 LLFRDQEAH
+78 LLFRDQEPQ
-87 LELVKQ
+87 LELVQQ
-93 TRPLSFSADGHLFRL
+93 TRPLSFTADGHLFRL

-114 LGLAFLFD
+114 LSLAFLFD
-122 PLIAVNTSSV
+122 PLIAVNTSSI

-171 IKELIIRGDVARCII
+171 IKELIIRGDVARCLI

-191 LVEQWQDE
+191 LAEQWQDE

-283 KISAHTRQLLLL
+283 KISEHTRQLLLL

-325 AAHTIDASD
+325 AVHTIDASD

-359 TVPYH
+359 TVPYN

-369 AALYKHVTDYVCEQF
+369 AVLYKNVTEYVCEQF
-384 SRADDLGEK
+384 NRADNLDNEK

-438 RGAAAERL
+438 RGAAATQQL
-446 GQSPELEDEDI
+446 SPSPELEEEDI
-457 DDLEDAPEE
+457 DDLEDAPEQ
-466 ELETAEQQIVDQ
+466 ELETAEEQIVDQ
-478 ATAASTIAELEEEI
+478 ATAALTIAELEEEI
-492 RTLRSLET
+492 RTLRSLESD
-500 EAAKLKRSG
+500 AAKLKRSG
-509 NDTKW
+509 SDTKW
-514 NELSKGILENPEMFD
+514 KELSEGILENPEMFD
-529 ANRNRRKLVIFTEH
+529 ANQNRRKLVIFTEH
-543 RDTLNYLAD
+543 RDTLNYLTD
-552 NLASLLGNPNHVV
+552 KLGSLLGNPNHVV

-579 QEAFEQDP
+579 QESFEQDP

-632 IGQMEQCHLWNLVAI
+632 IGQPERCHLWNLVAI
-647 ETREGHVFHRLFEKL
+647 ETREGHVFHRLLEKL
-662 AEQRKALGG
+662 SEQRKALGG

-678 KMFKDRSLRDLLIE
+678 KMFKDRSLRELLIE

-702 KARLDKVIDTELDV
+702 KAKLDQVIDAELDV

-722 IEDRYLVHETLSTS
+722 IEDRYLVHESLSTS
-736 RVREIRDQMDRAQAR
+736 RVRELRDQMDRAQAR

-780 FEIRRVPAE
+780 FEIRRVPADL
-789 IRLRDRIIG
+789 RLRDRIIG

-812 HKGDVRLEG
+812 HKGDVRLDG

-854 VLVDTTEAGTEPRI
+854 VLVDTTENGTEPRI

-893 LQFVEICRSGQL
+893 LQFVEITRSGQMI
-905 VAAGYAPYLDYT
+905 AAGYAPYLDYT
-917 PATPEQLTAARALF
+917 PATPEQLAAVQALF
-931 DEPWIGQNLE
+931 KEAWLGQNLE

-953 PGHLEEVRARR
+953 PPHLEEVRTRR
-964 ELYIQKVK
+964 EAYIQKVM
-972 QQVKARLTSE
+972 QQVKSRLTAE

-995 QEDAGKSRSNLNSTN
+995 QEDAGKSRSNINSGN
-1010 ARRNADELADRLK
+1010 ARRTADELADRLK
-1023 KRMAELDQEKAIVA
+1023 RRLAELDQEKSIVA
-1037 RPPNVLGGALVVPAS
+1037 RSPNVLGGALVVPAS
-1052 WFADTGG
+1052 WFAKAWGEG
-1059 PEALRETPTGYGA
+1059 FAFRETPPPYLPAQAGSA
-1072 PDREIERL
+1072 PDREVERL
-1080 AMEAVMQFERAQGF
+1080 AMEKVMQFERKQGF
-1094 EPRDISVENRGYDIE
+1094 EPRDISAENRGYDIE
-1109 SRDPKTD
+1109 SREPKTD

-1126 VKGAETVTVT
+1126 VKGAATVTVT

-1146 PDGYVL
+1146 PEGYVL
-1152 AIVFVADGV
+1152 AIVSVESGV
-1161 ADGPIYLRKPFNQEP
+1161 AEKPVYLRKPFNQEP
-1176 EFGTASVNFKLSEL
+1176 EFGTASVNFKLSDL
-1190 LKKTEPQT
+1190 LEKARLQTAEHTHF